1 MKLIPWGNKSPT
13 QLFSSDLDNWMEE
26 FFKNTSSRLP
36 EVFQRGSA
44 PALNLAD
51 TTREFVVTVELP
63 GVSEKD
69 ISVQIVGQQLVISG
83 ERKWEDEKK
92 DKEYY
97 RVESQYGAFRR
108 AVPLPEGLNT
118 DADAVRAK
126 LEKGVLEVRIPKV
139 EPKAAA
145 SIKVQAPK

>member
-13 QLFSSDLDNWMEE
+13 QLFGSDLDNWMEE
-26 FFKNTSSRLP
+26 FFKNTSNRLP

-69 ISVQIVGQQLVISG
+69 VSVQVVGQQLVISG

-92 DKEYY
+92 DKEYF

-118 DADAVRAK
+118 DADAVVAK

>member
-1 MKLIPWGNKSPT
+1 MKLVPWGNKSPT
-13 QLFSSDLDNWMEE
+13 QLFSGDLENWMEE
-26 FFKNTSSRLP
+26 FFKSTSNRLP
-36 EVFQRGSA
+36 EVFQRGNA

-51 TTREFVVTVELP
+51 TTSEFVVTVELP

-69 ISVQIVGQQLVISG
+69 VTVQVVGKQLVVSG
-83 ERKWEDEKK
+83 ERKWEEEKK

-108 AVPLPEGLNT
+108 AVALPEGLNT
-118 DADAVRAK
+118 DADAVSAK

-139 EPKAAA
+139 EPRPAA
-145 SIKVQAPK
+145 SIKVHTSK